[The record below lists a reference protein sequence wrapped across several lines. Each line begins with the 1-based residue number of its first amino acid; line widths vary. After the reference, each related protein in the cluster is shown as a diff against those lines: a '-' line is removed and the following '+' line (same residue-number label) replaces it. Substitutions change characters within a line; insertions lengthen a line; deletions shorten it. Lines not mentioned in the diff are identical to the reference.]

1 MREGFAADF
10 LQDEAKYEAGGLSA
24 PRVAAD
30 VTTVTV
36 EWRERGTESEQ
47 EEELRAGRGGD
58 EEGEEGGGEGGRDA
72 V

>member
-10 LQDEAKYEAGGLSA
+10 LQDEAKHEAGGLSA
-24 PRVAAD
+24 PRVATD
-30 VTTVTV
+30 VTAITV